1 MDTFPSSYGPLDD
14 ILAQHS
20 STFHVL
26 KCGHTVTS
34 QNLSDCGKNCAFPLP
49 VERKDFSYGCRAC
62 ISRSDR
68 KLIHAVKV
76 VGGAIFDHD
85 PIQNPNAEGEDDLV
99 SLHDTTLSNIQ
110 VRNLNDKLA
119 GRKVFVAYLPPSTDK
134 LQHPKITW
142 AMMLDSSWQRLQAEM
157 RTNFQLFNEPLTMEQ
172 AARRL
177 RARVEQVGSSGQT
190 INRPLQATPT
200 TGESSRSRHHRS
212 HSRRDRSTQ
221 TEAHRRS
228 HSSKAD
234 SGYPSESRNPGH
246 SSHRSHYSTH
256 SHRRH
261 RCHSRSSHD
270 TGAKDEEPHSG
281 SRAARHSRHHGR
293 HSRTE
298 SISSHHSQSTIRSD
312 RAQSERGTVTTA
324 SLNIAWNDVVR
335 MAEVSR
341 NSVKGLTPPSRY

>member
-99 SLHDTTLSNIQ
+99 SLHDTTLSNSQ

-119 GRKVFVAYLPPSTDK
+119 GRKVFVAYFPPSTDK

-200 TGESSRSRHHRS
+200 TGPRKRKRTVG
-212 HSRRDRSTQ
+212 RT
-221 TEAHRRS
+221 
-228 HSSKAD
+228 
-234 SGYPSESRNPGH
+234 
-246 SSHRSHYSTH
+246 
-256 SHRRH
+256 
-261 RCHSRSSHD
+261 
-270 TGAKDEEPHSG
+270 
-281 SRAARHSRHHGR
+281 ARKQILG
-293 HSRTE
+293 TP
-298 SISSHHSQSTIRSD
+298 QSPAIL
-312 RAQSERGTVTTA
+312 AIAVIAVTTRRIPTA
-324 SLNIAWNDVVR
+324 AIAVTPDPLMIRVPKTRSLTLAPVR
-335 MAEVSR
+335 LGTLDITAAIRE
-341 NSVKGLTPPSRY
+341 